1 MKIAL
6 ASDHAGF
13 ALKEHLRGWLQRE
26 HEVTDFGTHSDA
38 ACDFPDFVYP
48 AAVALAEHRVDRA
61 ILVDGAGYP
70 SAMLANK
77 VHGVYAAVCQ
87 DPVCARLAREHSE
100 TNALALGAKLIG
112 EALADEVVRVWL
124 AAQPLGGKYAQ
135 RVAKVREIESRHV
148 LARWQRPREI
158 LTLDDLRR
166 ALVEGEGLV
175 IGPDT
180 RVTPSVRDL
189 VNRL

>member
-13 ALKEHLRGWLQRE
+13 ALKEHLGGWLQGE
-26 HEVTDFGTHSDA
+26 HEVTDFGTRSEA
-38 ACDFPDFVYP
+38 SCDFSDFAHP

-70 SAMLANK
+70 SAIVANK

-87 DPVCARLAREHSE
+87 DPVCARLAREHSD
-100 TNALALGAKLIG
+100 TNALCLGGMLIG
-112 EALADEVVRVWL
+112 PLLADEIVRVWL
-124 AAQPLGGKYAQ
+124 SAQPLGGKYAA
-135 RVAKVREIESRHV
+135 RVAKVRELESQHV
-148 LARWQRPREI
+148 LARWQRVRET
-158 LTLDDLRR
+158 LTIEDLRR
-166 ALVEGEGLV
+166 ALLEGEDLV
-175 IGPDT
+175 IGPHT
-180 RVTPSVRDL
+180 RVTPSLRDL